1 MAGGSTICIRGDGV
15 APFLTITGEP
25 MMSYKTESTET
36 NKGSPNR
43 DPITDAPGAH
53 PIGTGVG
60 AALGGAAAGAAA
72 GTVVGPVGTLV
83 GAAVGAVVGGLAGK
97 GVAEVIDPTIE
108 EAYWREN
115 YKTRPYVNGRS
126 FEDYG
131 PAYNYGVSSYLKYP
145 NSGFDDVET
154 NLARDWN
161 TAGGNSTLDWAD
173 ARVASRDAW
182 ERLYTTT
189 DGTRGSK

>member
-1 MAGGSTICIRGDGV
+1 
-15 APFLTITGEP
+15 
-25 MMSYKTESTET
+25 MSYKTEPIDT
-36 NKGSPNR
+36 NKGSPNL
-43 DPITDAPGAH
+43 DPITNAPGAH
-53 PIGTGVG
+53 PVGTGIG
-60 AALGGAAAGAAA
+60 AALGGAAAGAAV
-72 GTVVGPVGTLV
+72 GTVAGPIGTAV

-108 EAYWREN
+108 EAYWLAN

-145 NSGFDDVET
+145 NTRFDDVES

-161 TAGGNSTLDWAD
+161 TAGGGSTLDWAD
-173 ARVASRDAW
+173 ARIASRDAW
-182 ERLYTTT
+182 DRLFSTTG
-189 DGTRGSK
+189 GTRGSK